1 MKNADL
7 SPGVAAQLLVVTMK
21 ETDVKRAVDEYY
33 MVKKKGIM
41 KHKDGSEKDA
51 LKSSGLW

>member
-21 ETDVKRAVDEYY
+21 EADVNIAVDEYY
-33 MVKKKGIM
+33 MGKKKSTM
-41 KHKDGSEKDA
+41 KHNDG
-51 LKSSGLW
+51 